1 MLRNGNVFK
10 DLKRF
15 ARFKSSHQLANVHPD
30 LEKSHKYRSRLSCVA
45 VEELEESWKFC
56 VKNWNTE
63 VTSKM
68 SQRLKEV
75 DEESLGTVFYNFC
88 MNHNSVHKVPD
99 LRGIFSATCMLL
111 FLRENTQHQSTF
123 ALPYTNYLGFISQH
137 KISCKILQHKLKTLT
152 WVETWNFFLSEK

>member
-1 MLRNGNVFK
+1 MSRIET
-10 DLKRF
+10 LK
-15 ARFKSSHQLANVHPD
+15 HL
-30 LEKSHKYRSRLSCVA
+30 
-45 VEELEESWKFC
+45 
-56 VKNWNTE
+56 

-111 FLRENTQHQSTF
+111 FLRENTLHRSTF

-152 WVETWNFFLSEK
+152 WVET

>member
-1 MLRNGNVFK
+1 
-10 DLKRF
+10 
-15 ARFKSSHQLANVHPD
+15 
-30 LEKSHKYRSRLSCVA
+30 
-45 VEELEESWKFC
+45 
-56 VKNWNTE
+56 
-63 VTSKM
+63 M

-111 FLRENTQHQSTF
+111 FLRENALHQSTF

-137 KISCKILQHKLKTLT
+137 KISCKILQHKLKTYLGR
-152 WVETWNFFLSEK
+152 NLKFFPLREVAIYFQSTKSQCLAFRSMHY